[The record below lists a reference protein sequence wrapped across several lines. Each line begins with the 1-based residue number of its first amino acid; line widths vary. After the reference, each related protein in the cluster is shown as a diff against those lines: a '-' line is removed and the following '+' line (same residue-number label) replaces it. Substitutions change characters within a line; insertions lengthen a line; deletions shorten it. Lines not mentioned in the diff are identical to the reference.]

1 MTQPNTLRQYKKF
14 FANLGI
20 SWLDIRAKY
29 GDLRK
34 LATWKQAY
42 SDYTYEKLP
51 LIKFLDGLAPE
62 ETDFTSPEAIA
73 PPAEVL
79 EVEKT
84 VETVETVVWED
95 QPTTFPL
102 PKFPPILLAETPR
115 ENSGFNKSEV
125 LEVVDTIFG
134 NLIRLTKLPT
144 LNLVIQSTF
153 YQLPTP
159 LRLGRVIAVCWRY
172 LRVKTSLKLPRRYRG
187 AAIAPDTS

>member
-73 PPAEVL
+73 PRYKVE
-79 EVEKT
+79 EVEET
-84 VETVETVVWED
+84 VETVETVVWEEKVR
-95 QPTTFPL
+95 FVWL
-102 PKFPPILLAETPR
+102 NELISKLASPKTR
-115 ENSGFNKSEV
+115 DN
-125 LEVVDTIFG
+125 
-134 NLIRLTKLPT
+134 
-144 LNLVIQSTF
+144 
-153 YQLPTP
+153 
-159 LRLGRVIAVCWRY
+159 
-172 LRVKTSLKLPRRYRG
+172 
-187 AAIAPDTS
+187 